1 LITRLQGLLRPLLG
15 SVRDLAPI
23 VGVIAFFQLAV
34 LQQPLP
40 NLLQLLGGL
49 ALVLV
54 GLTLFIQ
61 GLELGLFPLGESMAH
76 AFARKGSLGWL
87 LAFCY
92 HLLNGLRHLVWD
104 TGRGFE
110 IEQVERSGWVVL
122 ISSAVLAL
130 LLSIALF
137 ASVSS

>member
-1 LITRLQGLLRPLLG
+1 MAAGNRPLSPHLQVYRPQITSVLSILHRISGAFLTLGIIALTYWFTSLAAGPAAYAIATQRLG
-15 SVRDLAPI
+15 SWP
-23 VGVIAFFQLAV
+23 GK
-34 LQQPLP
+34 
-40 NLLQLLGGL
+40 LL
-49 ALVLV
+49 
-54 GLTLFIQ
+54 LF
-61 GLELGLFPLGESMAH
+61 
-76 AFARKGSLGWL
+76 GWL